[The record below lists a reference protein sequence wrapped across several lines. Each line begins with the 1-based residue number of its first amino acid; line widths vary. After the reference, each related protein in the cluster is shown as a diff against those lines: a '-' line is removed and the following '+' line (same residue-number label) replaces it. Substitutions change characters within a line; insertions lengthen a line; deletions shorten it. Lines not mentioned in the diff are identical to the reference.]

1 MIDRTVCLHRPQ
13 SVPAP
18 HAMATSFEV
27 HAPLATAS
35 VTWWLVAPVHRQTY
49 IEGESNLSLPRML
62 GGPWL
67 GVPMINPLVEAFFTG
82 ISACSQVETGLSL
95 S

>member
-1 MIDRTVCLHRPQ
+1 MIDRTVCRQRPQ

-18 HAMATSFEV
+18 QATATSLEV

-49 IEGESNLSLPRML
+49 IEGESNLSLAKML
-62 GGPWL
+62 GEPWL
-67 GVPMINPLVEAFFTG
+67 GVPTINLQVEALS
-82 ISACSQVETGLSL
+82 SAFLRAFDDVVG
-95 S
+95 